1 MLLKETIKVTGLS
14 KKAIQYYE
22 NKGLVAQKKLKNGY
36 HDYDEACIL
45 QLKKIKHMRALHM
58 SMVQIQMILQGKAE
72 PCNVYG
78 EQLKEVERSITLL
91 LQQNSSLE
99 ELIKG
104 SDLMEIDVQVVKA
117 FVYTTHIPAL
127 MVIIEVLLGMIGI
140 LCFELIP
147 AMDSIWPLF
156 GILLLG
162 SAVFY
167 YVYLAGKTTNNWE
180 RMEFST
186 RDLIL
191 ILVFEAIN
199 QFLIMSMLQFAN
211 EMMKWYWVILLWCLL
226 ELFVLWHDKNWF
238 IAFNNKETI

>member
-1 MLLKETIKVTGLS
+1 MLLKETMKVTGLS

-22 NKGLVAQKKLKNGY
+22 DKGLVAPKKLKNGY
-36 HDYDEACIL
+36 RDYDEACIL

-58 SMVQIQMILQGKAE
+58 SMVQIQMIFQGKAE

-91 LQQNSSLE
+91 QQQKSSLE

-104 SDLMEIDVQVVKA
+104 NDLMEIDVPVAKA
-117 FVYTTHIPAL
+117 FVCTTQIPAL

-162 SAVFY
+162 SAAFY
-167 YVYLAGKTTNNWE
+167 YIFLAGKAMNNWGH
-180 RMEFST
+180 MEFST
-186 RDLIL
+186 KD
-191 ILVFEAIN
+191 
-199 QFLIMSMLQFAN
+199 
-211 EMMKWYWVILLWCLL
+211 
-226 ELFVLWHDKNWF
+226 
-238 IAFNNKETI
+238 